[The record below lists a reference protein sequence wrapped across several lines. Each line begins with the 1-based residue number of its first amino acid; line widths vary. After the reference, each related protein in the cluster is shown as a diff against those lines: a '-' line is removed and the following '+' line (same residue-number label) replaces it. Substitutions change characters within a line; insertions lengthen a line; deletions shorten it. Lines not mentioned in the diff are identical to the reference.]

1 MTNDSMTSLRV
12 RSAGVDQRAGCCG
25 LRLRAATADP
35 STAGPVYD
43 DEGYEMDAGGGGL
56 PRRGRLLLA
65 AAAFRCV
72 SPFQEQALAPV
83 TSDK

>member
-1 MTNDSMTSLRV
+1 MATLTTDSVTSLRV

-35 STAGPVYD
+35 ATVGPVYD
-43 DEGYEMDAGGGGL
+43 DEGYEMDAASVGL

-72 SPFQEQALAPV
+72 SPSF
-83 TSDK
+83 